1 MEEQSVHGSDEEIDD
16 PPDVDSDE
24 DLTDEEHKENQD
36 EVSPLD
42 VWEIYCGHFFLFTM
56 FLTPKWM
63 EIKGQERVK
72 ASLAKKDRKLR
83 TSKINDYNRYYIP
96 FLK

>member
-1 MEEQSVHGSDEEIDD
+1 MHGSDEEIDD

-42 VWEIYCGHFFLFTM
+42 V
-56 FLTPKWM
+56 
-63 EIKGQERVK
+63 
-72 ASLAKKDRKLR
+72 
-83 TSKINDYNRYYIP
+83 
-96 FLK
+96 